1 MYADDSNSLYSLITI
16 SGKKKKKMF
25 KTFDTHIANMSFNEK
40 SLLHLFCIYSLNN
53 DFITHSECFHI
64 FNFKNNKIK
73 KKPNNKQKNKTNK
86 QILHSTRNGPFSK
99 QTLRGAL
106 HIRVDRNKFAL
117 IFSFVFS
124 EKM

>member
-1 MYADDSNSLYSLITI
+1 MILLHIQNVFIFSI
-16 SGKKKKKMF
+16 SKTTKFKKKQ
-25 KTFDTHIANMSFNEK
+25 T
-40 SLLHLFCIYSLNN
+40 
-53 DFITHSECFHI
+53 
-64 FNFKNNKIK
+64 K
-73 KKPNNKQKNKTNK
+73 KKHKKPQTNK

-106 HIRVDRNKFAL
+106 HIRVDRDKFAL

>member
-1 MYADDSNSLYSLITI
+1 MILLHIQNAFIFSI
-16 SGKKKKKMF
+16 SKTTKFKKKKKLQTK
-25 KTFDTHIANMSFNEK
+25 KT
-40 SLLHLFCIYSLNN
+40 
-53 DFITHSECFHI
+53 
-64 FNFKNNKIK
+64 
-73 KKPNNKQKNKTNK
+73 K

-106 HIRVDRNKFAL
+106 HIRVDRDKFAF